1 MVIESS
7 SLGRDRL
14 APVEHTASD
23 ILDVPVVKE
32 GDPIPM
38 VFGSADI
45 IKPHLEWF
53 GDAFTFAQ
61 TRLDKDRDTVTVG
74 PAFYITMHFILCLG
88 YLDKVIRVN
97 IDRSPLLSGGTYKT
111 SRGTTGSF
119 DADLFNNVTKVEL
132 APGNDLY
139 RNWFGGSGTQGGKGG
154 IGGVISINRGD
165 GLPSDVLSY
174 LADAVRRRASPTLA
188 TNIQEVKY
196 KGVSSLFFWD
206 PHVPTR
212 EYSVSDGRTRT
223 DDCGFVTPLP
233 GEAATRTHG
242 GFYLGFDR
250 KLQNFDF
257 RVERILKRGDG
268 SAQWYPAKA
277 IPKTITTSELV
288 VRDKHI
294 DTGGIL
300 EKNVRLYTTLVGGSY
315 EGEDRQTTWVSS
327 DNMLGQWLSAYHKF
341 YERMWDLVKMTTTVK
356 GYAAVDANS
365 QPTYSSGRQGR
376 GFAWLHWGHVF
387 RGRDRN
393 FLMPDFGS
401 NREYYYVVKDEDRFR
416 RAFYYDGGGFLN
428 RRNDLAEWVRVI
440 DSYGPARIS
449 EGEPDW
455 YITTGYWGAA
465 IEALCAF
472 RMSSGA
478 WDLLSRPK
486 DHCPYVNVFIIAGPP
501 AFDVIN
507 QRQVTLGI
515 AGPDMTHL
523 IPDDSIYRTGLK
535 KDRTT
540 IRPNAMN
547 YLFKNWAIEP
557 DGSFREVIHYGTQMQ
572 ADLGYSLG
580 FWNVKSFARSVSAK
594 NDMLLIP
601 PRNRRNTRE
610 GLFGGYYHADEG
622 VQTWW
627 QELKDFRDIE
637 GFYKTDMGE
646 TIKWIYPLAPG
657 GLGDVTKSKWFGSIN
672 TGRYSPAN
680 ADNIYQQLEDDIIDK
695 LVVEKTRITKE
706 KYYYKTPHNLM
717 NPVHILRELLT
728 DPNGKAVPE
737 HMIDDAS
744 WRAAADTVFDEKIG
758 CSFIWDRKTAI
769 DAFIKEVKNHIDA
782 EVFVHSQSGLWT
794 IKLLRKDYAV
804 SELPVLDERCVRN
817 ISNFSRPLY
826 TELVNKVTTR
836 FKNIYSGVEQSI
848 SLPNYGLYRLQGGNL
863 IERQLKYDGF
873 VDVETVSRVLER
885 DLQKLSTP
893 FISCTVEVMEAAIGT
908 LNIADVFL
916 LNWPELG
923 IERVPMRVK
932 QVVLPKDDK
941 TNVLVKCTQ
950 DTFDAPPV
958 TAPLGEPEELDTEP
972 PEPSAITRYLFSEA
986 PYYFVDD
993 KLSVYT
999 SQKGYVMSVASPTD
1013 ATDVVFRTL
1022 FSETTVF
1029 DESTPSSDTTG
1040 FSYSGLLE
1048 THMSATDTQ
1057 VKLADN
1063 HLQGAVMVEG
1073 FMLISNEI
1081 MAIDSYNAS
1090 TKTYTV
1096 IRGVLDTIPKPQPDR
1111 AVVTFIPPV
1120 EESGQTVI
1128 SEDLYNNG
1136 QQVYGKVVP
1145 IGGSDI
1151 EPALA
1156 DVPTTSTVI
1165 NGRASRPYC
1174 PGNIQVTGTDDITI
1188 TWKHRN
1194 RLDVGREVIGFYS
1207 NISTDRE
1214 PFVHYIITLT
1224 GPNIQVD
1231 LGVVEPSRHEFIT
1244 HGESY
1249 TIPGGVIRTITHRT
1263 SAEILIEVKARY
1275 STVDSYSEW
1284 HVPSYIHWSTT
1295 QPAMPVPSTTGFGF
1309 DFGEQFG
1316 N

>member
-119 DADLFNNVTKVEL
+119 DADLFNIVTKVEL

-327 DNMLGQWLSAYHKF
+327 DNMLGQWLSGFHKF
-341 YERMWDLVKMTTTVK
+341 YKRLWDLVEVTRTVRSIN
-356 GYAAVDANS
+356 AVSNNPQA
-365 QPTYSSGRQGR
+365 TYSGGNQGK
-376 GFAWLHWGHVF
+376 GFAWLHWGHIF
-387 RGRDRN
+387 RYGGGFFDREA
-393 FLMPDFGS
+393 FI
-401 NREYYYVVKDEDRFR
+401 VKNEDRFR
-416 RAFYYDGGGFLN
+416 RAFYYDGGN
-428 RRNDLAEWVRVI
+428 IRDRRDDLAEWLRVI
-440 DSYGPARIS
+440 DSYGSARIS

-472 RMSSGA
+472 RMSSYYWSQGFHQ
-478 WDLLSRPK
+478 DLVTN
-486 DHCPYVNVFIIAGPP
+486 DDTCPYVNVFIIAGPP
-501 AFDVIN
+501 AFDTIN
-507 QRQVTLGI
+507 EDQVKKGI
-515 AGPDMTHL
+515 AGPDMTNL
-523 IPDDSIYRTGLK
+523 IPEDSAFNPLHFRTKSDG
-535 KDRTT
+535 TP
-540 IRPNAMN
+540 IPPSAMN
-547 YLFKNWAIEP
+547 HLFKNWAIEP
-557 DGSFREVIHYGTQMQ
+557 GGTFREVIRDGTRMQ
-572 ADLGYSLG
+572 HETRYPRG
-580 FWNVKSFARSVSAK
+580 FWSQPSFALSTSAK
-594 NDMLLIP
+594 NDMLLIRP
-601 PRNRRNTRE
+601 ALRSNNRDD
-610 GLFGGYYHADEG
+610 LFGNYFHSSEE

-627 QELKDFRDIE
+627 QELNDFREIKGVYE
-637 GFYKTDMGE
+637 TDLCE
-646 TIKWIYPLAPG
+646 TIKWIYPLAPT
-657 GLGDVTKSKWFGSIN
+657 GLGDVTKSNWFGSIN
-672 TGRYSPAN
+672 DGLYSPAN
-680 ADNIYQQLEDDIIDK
+680 AENIYQQLEDDIIDK
-695 LVVEKTRITKE
+695 LVVEKTRTTKE
-706 KYYYKTPHNLM
+706 KYYYKTPQNLM

-782 EVFVHSQSGLWT
+782 EVFVHSQTGLWM

-863 IERQLKYDGF
+863 IERQLKYNGF

-893 FISCTVEVMEAAIGT
+893 FISCTIEVMEAAIGT

-923 IERVPMRVK
+923 IDRVAMRVK
-932 QVVLPKDDK
+932 QVILPKDDK

-950 DTFDAPPV
+950 DTFDAPPL

-1128 SEDLYNNG
+1128 SEDIYNNG

-1263 SAEILIEVKARY
+1263 SAEILIAVKARY